1 MADKKNALQMAQ
13 GKREMYAI
21 LIFPVSTIIFP
32 EIQAKAN
39 DKKKSVFCFK
49 QSGND
54 RSMSHQSCPK

>member
-1 MADKKNALQMAQ
+1 MTQ

-39 DKKKSVFCFK
+39 DKRKVFCFK
-49 QSGND
+49 QSGANG
-54 RSMSHQSCPK
+54 SMSQQSCPKWTT